1 MYIFNIIFIYK
12 NSIKIARCIIELER
26 IKEFRQRS
34 AGKISL
40 EQDNLTPK
48 YSQSDMAEQ
57 LEMTRQQLQDY
68 KN

>member
-1 MYIFNIIFIYK
+1 M
-12 NSIKIARCIIELER
+12 ER